1 MNINAESVGQIAF
14 VNAFGIE
21 SSPPPQIPGLK
32 QPWAKIRERLRR

>member
-21 SSPPPQIPGLK
+21 SSPPPSNPRVEATLG
-32 QPWAKIRERLRR
+32 